1 MTAIGSALQ
10 NTYSTQATFSQTK
23 TKATVDYLQLTGNR
37 YGNAYGDNVEV
48 SATSQELLERARS
61 LDVFSCI
68 FPGNDVRKGAKSL
81 FDVKNDFLAD
91 FNDFSSAF
99 GSMSGMLGLSA
110 GDTYTMGLNG
120 TGGMTVGG
128 SDATGAANL
137 SKAFNNADGSTS
149 TMTKRFALMAARAAL
164 VDAGA
169 TEPGFGDAYKQD
181 PVGAIKDNIDALKD
195 RLLGFRTVSSGG
207 EMAYGFM
214 RKAEVEMS
222 EEKVTIT
229 TTKTSDEAD
238 SLAEAV

>member
-1 MTAIGSALQ
+1 MSAIGNTVL
-10 NTYSTQATFSQTK
+10 NTYSTQATYSNTK
-23 TKATVDYLQLTGNR
+23 TTATVDYLELTGNR
-37 YGNAYGDNVEV
+37 YGNAYGDNVSV
-48 SATSQELLERARS
+48 SSTSQELLDRARS

-68 FPGNDVRKGAKSL
+68 FPNNDVRKSAKSL

-110 GDTYTMGLNG
+110 GDTFTMGLNG
-120 TGGMTVGG
+120 TGGMTIGG
-128 SDATGAANL
+128 SDAASAAKL
-137 SKAFNNADGSTS
+137 SEAFNNADGSTS

-169 TEPGFGDAYKQD
+169 TEPGFQQAYKED
-181 PVGAIKDNIDALKD
+181 PVGAIKDNIGALKD
-195 RLLGFRTVSSGG
+195 RLLGFRTVASGG

-214 RKAEVEMS
+214 RKAEVELS

-229 TTKTSDEAD
+229 ATATSEEKDN
-238 SLAEAV
+238 LAEAV